1 MIKFTLIIW
10 VCSFLGSNAC
20 MKPIQYPVLFD
31 SWYECARTAHRE
43 SGKLLS
49 KMGYKY
55 VNEGKIGIKY
65 NCRAIPT
72 T

>member
-1 MIKFTLIIW
+1 
-10 VCSFLGSNAC
+10 